1 MDRGCEI
8 RYAQRRLRFIDT
20 FHVHIDSGET
30 AVVPYPLAEA
40 FDPERR
46 AASGV
51 EHIEAPD
58 VSQEVELAVTEGD
71 EVVFELLSLLR
82 RQGVPFV

>member
-8 RYAQRRLRFIDT
+8 RFAERRLRFIDT
-20 FHVHIDSGET
+20 FHVYIDSGET
-30 AVVPYPLAEA
+30 TIVPYPLAEA

-51 EHIEAPD
+51 EHIETLD
-58 VSQEVELAVTEGD
+58 VFQEVELAVAEGD
-71 EVVFELLSLLR
+71 EILFEFLSLHR
-82 RQGVPFV
+82 RKGVPFV